1 MPQIIPTAITKK
13 TVDPTVDPTG
23 GQTLLALQ
31 LRQKQLAE
39 AAPTI
44 PSQIPSPWQGASLM
58 ANSLVNSLQQNAAAE
73 QEAAGRKELTQT
85 MMGAMDP
92 TTGMYSQDAIA
103 KVSALD
109 PEYGRSLTEQN
120 ARALQELAKYKQSRI
135 DKAED
140 LKAERAPKLT
150 DIASIRG
157 DVTGDASYKNMAQA
171 APMWSSMQDAYT
183 RDTPQADLNMV
194 IALAKM
200 FDPTSVVRSEE
211 GKAVELTG
219 NAPASLK
226 AQFLYLVGGKGSRLD
241 PEVRKGMMQEAA
253 SRMRGYVEAYG
264 KTSNFYTEMA
274 KRYGINPADIV
285 PTFGDLKLDAY
296 DPAKKDDPTITLP
309 TKPDGSIDY
318 EKLTD
323 DQLKA
328 LRGGK

>member
-1 MPQIIPTAITKK
+1 MT
-13 TVDPTVDPTG
+13 
-23 GQTLLALQ
+23 
-31 LRQKQLAE
+31 
-39 AAPTI
+39 
-44 PSQIPSPWQGASLM
+44 
-58 ANSLVNSLQQNAAAE
+58 
-73 QEAAGRKELTQT
+73 
-85 MMGAMDP
+85 GAMDP
-92 TTGMYSQDAIA
+92 TTGMYSQDAISKIA
-103 KVSALD
+103 TLD
-109 PEYGRSLTEQN
+109 PATAKDMMDQN
-120 ARALQELAKYKQSRI
+120 AKALQALAVYKQSRL
-135 DKAED
+135 DKEED
-140 LKAERAPKLT
+140 RKADRAPKLT

-226 AQFLYLVGGKGSRLD
+226 AQFLYLVGGEGSRLD
-241 PEVRKGMMQEAA
+241 PAVRKGMMQEAA
-253 SRMRGYVEAYG
+253 SRMRGYTEAYA
-264 KTSNFYTEMA
+264 KTSDFYTKMA
-274 KRYGINPADIV
+274 QRYGIDPADIV
-285 PTFGDLKLDAY
+285 PSFGDLKLDAY
-296 DPAKKDDPTITLP
+296 DPAKKDEPTITLP